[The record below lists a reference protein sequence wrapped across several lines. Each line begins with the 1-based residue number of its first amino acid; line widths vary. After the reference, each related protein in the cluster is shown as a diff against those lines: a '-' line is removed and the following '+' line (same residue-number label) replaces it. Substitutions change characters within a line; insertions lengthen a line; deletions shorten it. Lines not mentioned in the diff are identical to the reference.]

1 MVGNTFIKKIKFNFS
16 LVSFFS
22 VCFRDKKINIK
33 GIFFRGKKKKAL
45 KWRRRMK
52 KEYLRRQKTHLK
64 EFLCFS
70 FRVFPEK

>member
-45 KWRRRMK
+45 K
-52 KEYLRRQKTHLK
+52 
-64 EFLCFS
+64 
-70 FRVFPEK
+70 